1 MILMNDKLF
10 LVLVVTWAGIYKEGR
25 TFKVVQRRAC
35 QTESVDK
42 ILCPAAQ
49 TDRLLS

>member
-1 MILMNDKLF
+1 M
-10 LVLVVTWAGIYKEGR
+10 VEWTWAGIYKEGR
-25 TFKVVQRRAC
+25 TFKVVLRRAC

-49 TDRLLS
+49 TDRLFCHNYEAF